1 VSEFPLGGAPGLAAA
16 VPSASGPGQAT
27 HLTGCGGRPG
37 WVRPGRGCRER
48 RGVMT
53 GQPMHEGGP
62 DDPVEI
68 LHVLPARFHEQFL
81 AG

>member
-1 VSEFPLGGAPGLAAA
+1 
-16 VPSASGPGQAT
+16 
-27 HLTGCGGRPG
+27 
-37 WVRPGRGCRER
+37 
-48 RGVMT
+48 MT